1 MVAEFF
7 QFRGCCEGNKAKAF
21 MSGIDRDDIAC
32 EFAKYD
38 FLVTYNG
45 ARFDLPLV
53 KHECPEIE
61 C

>member
-45 ARFDLPLV
+45 ARFDLPFL
-53 KHECPEIE
+53 KHK
-61 C
+61 